1 MFSEPTRFDRF
12 HRLGGSSLNLARD
25 RRDSFGSDRGT
36 SAHSK
41 RAHTPRANSR
51 SGSPSALGGAP
62 TAADVP
68 VGIGSLVRSC
78 SAKGFKDNGSTG
90 KPARGSP
97 QRQWEGPSPTHS
109 GSTTAGTQLS
119 HPFKHHNDARV
130 RAVVRIRPFLKREKA
145 DAARRKQLLLPTLRV
160 EDDHVIASNGH
171 AFGFDAAFTDTE
183 QQGPIFEE
191 VGRPAVEHALQG
203 FNSSIFAYGQ
213 TNSGKTYTML
223 GKDLTATGLAGPVH
237 PTHDLNRNPGSFRR
251 TVSRPRRGSLTS
263 NQSFGRRGSFS
274 SARSVDDDDTEE
286 SSYEAGRGLTQRI
299 VGELFAQI
307 EKKQANLPHHVHVE
321 VSCSFME
328 VYLENVR
335 DLLHPS
341 SDDTSVGDLKVRVHP
356 VSGPFVEGLTSVNVR
371 NAEHM
376 LKLLKKGGRERVS
389 ACTAHNERSSRS
401 HAIFQITVKQT
412 EKLEAEG
419 RGGKTVSTVST
430 FASRISL
437 VDLAGSERIAAPTTH
452 APAVFMPAPPSP
464 SSTITPDDESVFPAD
479 GNAHVV
485 EQAAS
490 NSVVSPGTPP
500 HNPVSEVASI
510 NLSLGTLRRVIDT
523 LIENAHS
530 KKKAK
535 RLPPYRESKLTWLLS
550 ESLGGNSRTVMIGTV
565 SPHADCFDESLS
577 TLRYTL
583 KARGIVN
590 RVYRSEDRKVTM
602 IRNLKAEISDLK
614 SRLSGSSGL
623 SLLPHA
629 DSNLIPSAD
638 GVQQQQQQQQLSIT
652 RSAECG
658 VQSCADADPAFLDE
672 HHVEVEMQFNER
684 LEACVEE
691 KDAVIG
697 LVGGF
702 LGIPA
707 SHGRYH
713 SDVVFERD
721 LVEPAAKTDVLLS
734 VRRSAVENNAAVAA
748 TLEAMRSPSEASRM
762 EGELRD
768 LLQERNLDATRVSVW
783 ERGREAAAAGLE
795 GSMSGSALQR
805 SGSRLGALMR
815 QGSAV
820 VLDTSSTQRQY
831 AALQKR
837 HHTVMKEKEALTEE
851 VARVR
856 RVEET
861 LHTTVAELTK
871 EVSGLCGTLLE
882 RNDMCMEA
890 QNKIDARDIDIRLL
904 RREVAMLQ
912 ADKAELSDTVS
923 LLRQQLASNG
933 ADTEQQVA
941 ERLHSMTEMLAQK
954 NKSVDSLTAANEALK
969 YELSVSQSKLQRHK
983 ERLLQAQ
990 ANLQKDRESELVTVD
1005 PEAWR
1010 PGRQQAGVSQLGKLA
1025 SHDCASSDDGET
1037 GGLEAELIVDRLPS
1051 VAKLQRKYET
1061 VRDELTGE
1069 ARRGRELR
1077 ASCDRVTRDYQALV
1091 KTLENRGFSVDRE
1104 QAPQRQEGRRRLVL
1118 ARQPRAAPGSRLHD
1132 APAPTIVNNGARER
1146 GRPSC
1151 SACCEPK
1158 EPRQQRSASPFA
1170 QPIGSIWDG
1179 RRFMRSSSAQHERWY
1194 PKPWMHA
1201 NAVNMLPSPKMF
1213 APGDKYASSA
1223 ALRPYPSSRPRSA
1236 TPPPMFK

>member
-25 RRDSFGSDRGT
+25 RRDSFGSDRGGTSGT

-51 SGSPSALGGAP
+51 SGSPSALGAAAA
-62 TAADVP
+62 TADMP

-145 DAARRKQLLLPTLRV
+145 EAARRKQLLLPTLRV

-223 GKDLTATGLAGPVH
+223 GKDLTASGLVGPVH
-237 PTHDLNRNPGSFRR
+237 QTHDLNRNPGSFRR

-274 SARSVDDDDTEE
+274 SAKSVDDEDTEE
-286 SSYEAGRGLTQRI
+286 SSYEAGRGLTQRV

-307 EKKQANLPHHVHVE
+307 EQKQANLPHHVHVE

-401 HAIFQITVKQT
+401 HAIFQITLKQT
-412 EKLEAEG
+412 EKLDAEG

-464 SSTITPDDESVFPAD
+464 SSTVTPDDESAFPAD
-479 GNAHVV
+479 GNAHVI
-485 EQAAS
+485 EQATS

-523 LIENAHS
+523 LIENGHS

-638 GVQQQQQQQQLSIT
+638 NAQQQLGGT

-658 VQSCADADPAFLDE
+658 VQSCADADPDFLE
-672 HHVEVEMQFNER
+672 AHHVEVEMQFNER
-684 LEACVEE
+684 LEVCVEE

-721 LVEPAAKTDVLLS
+721 LIEPAAKTDVLLS
-734 VRRSAVENNAAVAA
+734 VTRSAVENNAAVAA
-748 TLEAMRSPSEASRM
+748 TLEAMRSSEASRM
-762 EGELRD
+762 ESELRD

-783 ERGREAAAAGLE
+783 ERGREAAAAAGVE
-795 GSMSGSALQR
+795 GSGSGSALQR

-837 HHTVMKEKEALTEE
+837 HHTVLQEKEALAAE
-851 VARVR
+851 VARGR
-856 RVEET
+856 RVEDT

-882 RNDMCMEA
+882 RNDMCMGA
-890 QNKIDARDIDIRLL
+890 QNKIDSRDIDIRLL
-904 RREVAMLQ
+904 QREVAMLQ

-923 LLRQQLASNG
+923 LLRQRLASSG
-933 ADTEQQVA
+933 ADAEQQVA
-941 ERLHSMTEMLAQK
+941 ERLHSLTEMLEQK

-990 ANLQKDRESELVTVD
+990 ANLQNDRESELVTVD

-1010 PGRQQAGVSQLGKLA
+1010 PGKQQAGVSQLGKLA
-1025 SHDCASSDDGET
+1025 SHDCASSDDDET
-1037 GGLEAELIVDRLPS
+1037 GGLEAERIVDRLPS
-1051 VAKLQRKYET
+1051 VAKLQQKYET

-1069 ARRGRELR
+1069 SRRGRELK

-1132 APAPTIVNNGARER
+1132 APAPMIVNNGARER

-1158 EPRQQRSASPFA
+1158 QPAQQRSASPFA
-1170 QPIGSIWDG
+1170 QPVGSIWDG

-1194 PKPWMHA
+1194 PKPWMHS
-1201 NAVNMLPSPKMF
+1201 NAVVCSPTP
-1213 APGDKYASSA
+1213 APAILQLSPIS
-1223 ALRPYPSSRPRSA
+1223 
-1236 TPPPMFK
+1236 TFPPPTEHAAKPEDVRSRRQIRL